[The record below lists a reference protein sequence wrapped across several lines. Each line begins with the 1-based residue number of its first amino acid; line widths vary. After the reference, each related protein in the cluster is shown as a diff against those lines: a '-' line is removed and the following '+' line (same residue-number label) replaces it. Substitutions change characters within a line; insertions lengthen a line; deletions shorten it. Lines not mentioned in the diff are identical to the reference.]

1 MATKP
6 VNPDDPGQAQI
17 FLTDLLLL
25 RRGLSD
31 FQVMVL
37 MEAMQYEW
45 QYGHAPQGEI
55 VWRRLARPTNGQ
67 QKSELVELI
76 NDYDAHPLVVK
87 LRARR
92 ELALQSRCNKVDG
105 ASRRGTREN
114 SEAGT
119 FENSEARQ
127 PDRPAANPNDCN
139 EEARKNTGNF
149 EASSSSSS
157 ASGNS
162 SSGDTRAPAREGDQS
177 EPDPRNHPAV
187 QVVFE
192 VFERVPP
199 VEGQE
204 RIAAQVSDV
213 ALWRTVCD
221 NWKTDYH
228 HANAP
233 PKVSKLLAI
242 YHERLTKQQQ
252 GDSTNGN
259 TRTHRNATPAERDE
273 QILRQR
279 DYRAI
284 RAAQAARRGESGGGA
299 G

>member
-45 QYGHAPQGEI
+45 QFGHAPAGEI
-55 VWRRLARPTNGQ
+55 IWRRLARPTNGQ
-67 QKSELVELI
+67 QRAELVELI
-76 NDYDAHPLVVK
+76 NEYDAHPLVAK
-87 LRARR
+87 LRTRR
-92 ELALQSRCNKVDG
+92 ELALQSRRNKVDG
-105 ASRRGTREN
+105 ASRRGEYKN
-114 SEAGT
+114 PEAGT
-119 FENSEARQ
+119 IENSTARQ
-127 PDRPAANPNDCN
+127 PLSEDSKANVFNTDAL
-139 EEARKNTGNF
+139 ENTGES
-149 EASSSSSS
+149 EASSSSASS
-157 ASGNS
+157 SGNS
-162 SSGDTRAPAREGDQS
+162 GSGDTRAPARED
-177 EPDPRNHPAV
+177 EPDPRQHPAV
-187 QVVFE
+187 HIVFAA
-192 VFERVPP
+192 FGRVPP

-204 RIAAQVSDV
+204 RIAAQVADLE
-213 ALWRTVCD
+213 LWREVCD

-242 YHERLTKQQQ
+242 YHERLTRKQQ
-252 GDSTNGN
+252 GDLPNGTT
-259 TRTHRNATPAERDE
+259 TRDHRNKPTAAERNE
-273 QILRQR
+273 QILKSR
-279 DYRAI
+279 DYAAI
-284 RAAQAARRGESGGGA
+284 NAAQEARRGEGGTGT

>member
-92 ELALQSRCNKVDG
+92 ELALQSRRNKVDG

-162 SSGDTRAPAREGDQS
+162 SSGDTRAPARED
-177 EPDPRNHPAV
+177 EPDPRQHPAV
-187 QVVFE
+187 HIVFAA
-192 VFERVPP
+192 FGRVPT

-242 YHERLTKQQQ
+242 YHERLTRKQQ
-252 GDSTNGN
+252 GDLPNGTT
-259 TRTHRNATPAERDE
+259 TRDHRNKPTAAERNE
-273 QILRQR
+273 QILKSR
-279 DYRAI
+279 DYAAI
-284 RAAQAARRGESGGGA
+284 NAAQEARRGEGGTGT